1 MIALRRWSIRRR
13 ILLVGVIPVL
23 LAVLSLT
30 SYHMSERWDNI
41 LQANDNVSSIVL
53 QHLVISAEYP
63 VMSGNVALLEP
74 LVEAALLQPSI
85 VAVTIYDASGDILLS
100 QRIKQY
106 GDLPTKDISTFQ
118 QPVIQELAELDA
130 FSEFEAASLSSGT
143 RKQLATIAL
152 EVTNTFSHRQQ
163 IVIFQQSL
171 AAGVG
176 VLFLTV
182 LIGIAIS
189 TTIIPALEKLTRF
202 IDTLAQ
208 GQLDARL
215 DVDDGAEI
223 GLLQKNTNSLANSL
237 MTAREDTQ
245 EYTRRLKEEQ
255 ARTEA
260 ASQVKSRFLT
270 MVSHELRTPLN
281 GVSGALEMIQLNQGS
296 SDFELYKSVAK
307 SSLDQLTVILQDVL
321 VIVDAE
327 KGKLP
332 VNIQQQRLPQILSQL
347 ILDCRKDAL
356 DRCLSFV
363 AEYDE
368 ALKRHK
374 VSVDPALIR
383 QIVRHL
389 LSNAMKFTADGYVV
403 FKASH
408 QYINGQPHLMMTVSD
423 TGIGISADKKELI
436 FEAFAQVSEDFNRR
450 YDGMGL
456 GLTLVNRIVNILGGN
471 VHLDSNLNAG
481 TVVRVELPMPVTT
494 SEPRAVVHQA
504 GASPRV
510 LIVED
515 NRVNLMILKKMIN
528 KLFPMFQVDSV
539 ESGEDCLE
547 TVAECSYE
555 LILMDCQM
563 PGMDGF
569 ETTQKLRE
577 QEYSMP
583 IVACTANAS
592 SEVYERCQAVGMDG
606 FIGKPVHPDTLKSE
620 LTAWLVESESQADS
634 GL

>member
-1 MIALRRWSIRRR
+1 MIALKRWSIRRR
-13 ILLVGVIPVL
+13 IILVGVVPVL

-30 SYHMSERWDNI
+30 SYHMAGRWEDI

-63 VMSGNVALLEP
+63 VMSGNIALLEP
-74 LVEAALLQPSI
+74 LVDAALLQPAI
-85 VAVTIYDASGDILLS
+85 VAVIVYDDSGDILLS
-100 QRIKQY
+100 QRVDQY
-106 GDLPTKDISTFQ
+106 DDVPEQDIQTFQ
-118 QPVIQELAELDA
+118 QPVMQTLTELDA
-130 FSEFEAASLSSGT
+130 FSEFEVATLPSGS

-152 EVTNTFSHRQQ
+152 QVTNTFSQRQQ
-163 IVIFQQSL
+163 AITLRQSL
-171 AAGVG
+171 AAGGG
-176 VLFLTV
+176 VLLLTV
-182 LIGIAIS
+182 LIGVAIS

-202 IDTLAQ
+202 IDALAQ
-208 GQLDARL
+208 GKLDTRL

-237 MTAREDTQ
+237 LTAREDTQ

-260 ASQVKSRFLT
+260 ASQAKSRFLT

-281 GVSGALEMIQLNQGS
+281 GVSGALEVIQLDQS
-296 SDFELYKSVAK
+296 SSEFELYKSIAK
-307 SSLDQLTVILQDVL
+307 SSLDQLTMILQDVL

-332 VNIQQQRLPQILSQL
+332 VSIQQQRLPQILSQVV
-347 ILDCRKDAL
+347 LDYRKEAL
-356 DRCLSFV
+356 ERRLSFV
-363 AEYDE
+363 AEYDDT
-368 ALKRHK
+368 LKRQK
-374 VSVDPALIR
+374 VSVDPALVR
-383 QIVRHL
+383 QIARHL

-403 FKASH
+403 FTASH
-408 QYINGQPHLMMTVSD
+408 QLIGGQPNLVMTVSD
-423 TGIGISADKKELI
+423 TGIGIPADKKELI

-456 GLTLVNRIVNILGGN
+456 GLTLVNQIVNILGGK
-471 VHLDSNLNAG
+471 VYLDSSLNTG
-481 TVVRVELPMPVTT
+481 TVARVELPVSVAAVESRPVKRQ
-494 SEPRAVVHQA
+494 S
-504 GASPRV
+504 GAAARV

-528 KLFPMFQVDSV
+528 KQFPTFQVDSV
-539 ESGEDCLE
+539 ESGEECLE
-547 TVAECSYE
+547 QVVRKPYE

-592 SEVYERCQAVGMDG
+592 SDVQERCLAVGMDG

-620 LTAWLVESESQADS
+620 LKAWLVVPEGQASEA
-634 GL
+634 